1 MQEGTNGQVLLFN
14 VGKEKRARIASLGRK
29 LGLVVRQIEASD
41 YGKPLGELLL
51 PVSGRQDQGAAV
63 RVSSLRAEM
72 MVFCGL
78 AEKTLDAF
86 LAGYRQA
93 GIEPIP
99 LKAVIT
105 PYNINWTPEKLVTEL
120 LEEHQAMN
128 RR

>member
-14 VGKEKRARIASLGRK
+14 IGKEKKERIVGLGRK
-29 LGLVVRQIEASD
+29 LGLVVRQIEVPD
-41 YGKPLGELLL
+41 YGKPMGELLL
-51 PVSGRQDQGAAV
+51 PVSGRQGQGAAV
-63 RVSSLRAEM
+63 RVSPLRAEM

-78 AEKTLDAF
+78 AEQTLDAF
-86 LAGYRQA
+86 LADYRQA
-93 GIEPIP
+93 EIEPIP

-120 LEEHQAMN
+120 SEEHQAMN